1 MKERE
6 YPRARVDCLSREFGD
21 ELLVYDQ
28 QRNVGH
34 CLNPTAAAA
43 WKLCDGQKSPSEVA
57 TILTQQLSVPV
68 DESVV
73 LLAVEELSKAR
84 LLVGSEKPIRR
95 TSRRDAIRTLGI
107 AGAIALPLVTSLV
120 APTPARAASCLANGQ
135 PCTSNAQCCTGKCG
149 PTSHHCGGA

>member
-43 WKLCDGQKSPSEVA
+43 WKLCDGKKSTSEVA
-57 TILTQQLSVPV
+57 KILTQQLSTPV
-68 DESVV
+68 NESVV

-84 LLVGSEKPIRR
+84 LLVGTEKLVRR

-107 AGAIALPLVTSLV
+107 AGAITLPLVTSLV
-120 APTPARAASCLANGQ
+120 APTPARAASCLHNGM
-135 PCTSNAQCCTGKCG
+135 PCISGVQCCSGTCG
-149 PTSHHCGGA
+149 ATSGRCGA

>member
-34 CLNPTAAAA
+34 CLNPAAAAA
-43 WKLCDGQKSPSEVA
+43 WKLCDGKKSALEVA
-57 TILTQQLSVPV
+57 KILTQQLSTPV

-73 LLAVEELSKAR
+73 LLAVEELSQAR
-84 LLVGSEKPIRR
+84 LLVGTEKQVRR
-95 TSRRDAIRTLGI
+95 TTRRDAIRTLGI
-107 AGAIALPLVTSLV
+107 ASAIALPLVTSLV
-120 APTPARAASCLANGQ
+120 APTPARAASCLHNGM
-135 PCTSNAQCCTGKCG
+135 PCISSVQCCSGNCG
-149 PTSHHCGGA
+149 ASSGRCGG

>member
-1 MKERE
+1 MGERMKERE

-120 APTPARAASCLANGQ
+120 APTPARAASC
-135 PCTSNAQCCTGKCG
+135 
-149 PTSHHCGGA
+149 

>member
-1 MKERE
+1 MKEGE
-6 YPRARVDCLSREFGD
+6 YPRARVDCLTRKFGD

-43 WKLCDGQKSPSEVA
+43 WRLCDGKKSTSQLAVMM
-57 TILTQQLSVPV
+57 TQQLSAPV
-68 DESVV
+68 NESVV
-73 LLAVEELSKAR
+73 LLAIEELSQAR
-84 LLVGSEKPIRR
+84 LLTESEKPIRR
-95 TSRRDAIRTLGI
+95 TSRREAIRAIGI

-135 PCTSNAQCCTGKCG
+135 PCVSNVQCCTGRCG
-149 PTSHHCGGA
+149 VTSGRCNG